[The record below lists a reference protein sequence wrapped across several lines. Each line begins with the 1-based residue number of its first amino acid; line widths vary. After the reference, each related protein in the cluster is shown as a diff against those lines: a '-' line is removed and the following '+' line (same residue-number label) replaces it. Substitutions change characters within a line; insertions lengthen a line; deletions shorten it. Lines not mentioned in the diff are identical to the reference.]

1 MGYDYFDGD
10 ADLAD
15 NVLAFSQILRNIPS
29 TVLSTFSLTGLA
41 AFVNVA
47 ALAGDFD
54 ATRPGMSLTPLPR
67 FLLPSRA
74 RIRIVLMAVL
84 GALVL
89 GTVIFH
95 LLEGW
100 SILDSLYVTAQTVTT
115 VGFGDITPHTALGRA
130 FATVFMI
137 VGVGIVLYALTSTV
151 QSIVHSELFA
161 RYGHS
166 RKMSKLRDHFIICG
180 AGRVGS
186 HLIRSLRAVDGVF
199 LVIESD
205 QRKCEALMDMNI
217 PVLIRDATLEES
229 LIEAGVEHARGLASC
244 LPDDADNVYVV
255 LTARDLNPNIH
266 IVARAAE
273 EQAESKLIRA
283 GANRVVAPTIIGGHR
298 MAMALTKPAVGDFL
312 DSVTAN
318 DLELGFEQLEVDP
331 VSTLVNRKLSETVI
345 RSELNIVIVSIRRND
360 GEIIFN
366 PGGETKIEGGD
377 MLIAIGNEESL
388 ARLNALARGR
398 ATQQRAIEA
407 ETR

>member
-1 MGYDYFDGD
+1 
-10 ADLAD
+10 
-15 NVLAFSQILRNIPS
+15 
-29 TVLSTFSLTGLA
+29 
-41 AFVNVA
+41 
-47 ALAGDFD
+47 
-54 ATRPGMSLTPLPR
+54 MSLSPLPR
-67 FLLPSRA
+67 FLLPARA
-74 RIRIVLMAVL
+74 RIRIVLMAVFAAIL
-84 GALVL
+84 L
-89 GTVIFH
+89 GTIIFH

-115 VGFGDITPHTALGRA
+115 VGFGDLTPRTTAGRV

-137 VGVGIVLYALTSTV
+137 FGVGIVLYALTSTV

-161 RYGHS
+161 QYGHS

-205 QRKCEALMDMNI
+205 QKKVEALMDASV
-217 PVLIRDATLEES
+217 PVLLRDATLEES
-229 LIEAGVEHARGLASC
+229 LIEAGVEHARGLATC

-255 LTARDLNPNIH
+255 LTARDLNPGIH

-318 DLELGFEQLEVDP
+318 HLELGFEQLEVDH
-331 VSTLVNRKLSETVI
+331 VSSLVGRKLSETVI
-345 RSELNIVIVSIRRND
+345 RSELNIVIVSIRRDD

-366 PGGETKIEGGD
+366 PSGEARIEGGD
-377 MLIAIGNEESL
+377 MLIAIGNSDSL
-388 ARLNALARGR
+388 SRLNALARGR
-398 ATQQRAIEA
+398 VAQERAIEA
-407 ETR
+407 G

>member
-1 MGYDYFDGD
+1 
-10 ADLAD
+10 
-15 NVLAFSQILRNIPS
+15 
-29 TVLSTFSLTGLA
+29 
-41 AFVNVA
+41 
-47 ALAGDFD
+47 
-54 ATRPGMSLTPLPR
+54 MSLTPLPR

-74 RIRIVLMAVL
+74 RIRIVMLAVL
-84 GALVL
+84 AAIAV
-89 GTVIFH
+89 GTVVFH

-100 SILDSLYVTAQTVTT
+100 SILDSLYVTVQTVTT
-115 VGFGDITPHTALGRA
+115 VGFGDVTPRTTAGRV
-130 FATVFMI
+130 FATAFMM

-161 RYGHS
+161 RY
-166 RKMSKLRDHFIICG
+166 RQTRQMSKLRDHFIICG

-205 QRKCEALMDMNI
+205 QRKCESLMAMNI
-217 PVLIRDATLEES
+217 PVLVRDATIEET
-229 LIEAGVEHARGLASC
+229 LLEAGVEHARGLASC

-255 LTARDLNPNIH
+255 LTARDLNPSIH

-318 DLELGFEQLEVDP
+318 HLELGFEQLEVDP
-331 VSTLVNRKLSETVI
+331 VSSLVGRKLSESVI

-360 GEIIFN
+360 GSIIFN
-366 PGGETKIEGGD
+366 PSGETKIESGD
-377 MLIAIGNEESL
+377 MLIAIGNSESL

-398 ATQQRAIEA
+398 IAQQRATEA
-407 ETR
+407 QTR

>member
-1 MGYDYFDGD
+1 VDYDYFDGD
-10 ADLAD
+10 VDLVD
-15 NVLAFSQILRNIPS
+15 NVLAFSQVLRNIPS

-47 ALAGDFD
+47 ALASDFD
-54 ATRPGMSLTPLPR
+54 ATRPGMSLTPLPS

-74 RIRIVLMAVL
+74 RIRIVLMAVV
-84 GALVL
+84 GAIAL
-89 GTVIFH
+89 GTVVFH
-95 LLEGW
+95 LVEGW
-100 SILDSLYVTAQTVTT
+100 SILDSLYVTVQTVTT
-115 VGFGDITPHTALGRA
+115 VGFGDLTPRTTLGRA
-130 FATVFMI
+130 FATFFMM
-137 VGVGIVLYALTSTV
+137 VGVGIVLYSLTSVV
-151 QSIVHSELFA
+151 QAIVHSELFA

-166 RKMSKLRDHFIICG
+166 RKMNKLRDHFIICG

-199 LVIESD
+199 VVLESD
-205 QRKCEALMDMNI
+205 QKKVEELMDAGI
-217 PVLIRDATLEES
+217 AVLVRDATLEES
-229 LIEAGVEHARGLASC
+229 LIEAGVQHARGLASC

-312 DSVTAN
+312 DSITAN
-318 DLELGFEQLEVDP
+318 HLELGFEQLEVDP
-331 VSTLVNRKLSETVI
+331 VSTLVGRKLSDTVI
-345 RSELNIVIVSIRRND
+345 RSELNIVVVSIRRSS

-366 PGGETKIEGGD
+366 PDGGTKVEAGD
-377 MLIAIGNEESL
+377 MLIGIGNAESL
-388 ARLNALARGR
+388 ARLTALARGR
-398 ATQQRAIEA
+398 AAERAIKA
-407 ETR
+407 

>member
-1 MGYDYFDGD
+1 
-10 ADLAD
+10 
-15 NVLAFSQILRNIPS
+15 
-29 TVLSTFSLTGLA
+29 
-41 AFVNVA
+41 
-47 ALAGDFD
+47 
-54 ATRPGMSLTPLPR
+54 
-67 FLLPSRA
+67 
-74 RIRIVLMAVL
+74 MAVL
-84 GALVL
+84 AALLL
-89 GTVIFH
+89 GTVTFH

-115 VGFGDITPHTALGRA
+115 VGFGDLTPRTAFGRI
-130 FATVFMI
+130 FATLFMV

-161 RYGHS
+161 QYGHS

-186 HLIRSLRAVDGVF
+186 HLIRSLRTVDGVF

-205 QRKCEALMDMNI
+205 QKKVEALMDAGI
-217 PVLIRDATLEES
+217 PVLLRDATLEES
-229 LIEAGVEHARGLASC
+229 LLEAGVKHAHGLATC

-283 GANRVVAPTIIGGHR
+283 GANRVVAPTIIGGHI

-318 DLELGFEQLEVDP
+318 HLELGFEQLEVDP
-331 VSTLVNRKLSETVI
+331 VSSLVGRKLSETVI
-345 RSELNIVIVSIRRND
+345 RSELNIVIVSIRRDD

-366 PGGETKIEGGD
+366 PSGETKIEGGD
-377 MLIAIGNEESL
+377 MLIAIGNPESL
-388 ARLNALARGR
+388 SRLNALARGR
-398 ATQQRAIEA
+398 VVRE
-407 ETR
+407 RFN

>member
-1 MGYDYFDGD
+1 
-10 ADLAD
+10 
-15 NVLAFSQILRNIPS
+15 
-29 TVLSTFSLTGLA
+29 
-41 AFVNVA
+41 
-47 ALAGDFD
+47 
-54 ATRPGMSLTPLPR
+54 MSLSPLPR
-67 FLLPSRA
+67 FLLPARA
-74 RIRIVLMAVL
+74 RIRIVLVSVL
-84 GALVL
+84 FAILL
-89 GTVIFH
+89 GTVTFH

-115 VGFGDITPHTALGRA
+115 VGFGDLTPRTALGRI
-130 FATVFMI
+130 FATLFMVF
-137 VGVGIVLYALTSTV
+137 GVGIVLYALTSTV

-199 LVIESD
+199 LVIEND
-205 QRKCEALMDMNI
+205 QRKVEALMDMSV
-217 PVLIRDATLEES
+217 PVLLRDATLEES
-229 LIEAGVEHARGLASC
+229 LVEAGVEHARGLATC

-255 LTARDLNPNIH
+255 LTARDLNPGMH

-318 DLELGFEQLEVDP
+318 HLELGFEQLEVNPD
-331 VSTLVNRKLSETVI
+331 SSLTGRKLSESVI

-366 PGGETKIEGGD
+366 PSGETRIEGGD
-377 MLIAIGNEESL
+377 MLIAIGNPDSL
-388 ARLNALARGR
+388 SRLNAVARGR
-398 ATQQRAIEA
+398 VAQERQSRLAK
-407 ETR
+407 